1 MTKRGNARRKQ
12 RARLQNASVDRIR
25 VHEHK
30 SIFRIVPADGTTAA
44 TVRNGDFGTS
54 PFFEQLSDKP
64 QLACTYL
71 CGLSDAKHNSGSR
84 N

>member
-1 MTKRGNARRKQ
+1 MRVLIASAYTN
-12 RARLQNASVDRIR
+12 LSLFQNV
-25 VHEHK
+25 
-30 SIFRIVPADGTTAA
+30 IVPADGATAA

-64 QLACTYL
+64 QLACMCL
-71 CGLSDAKHNSGSR
+71 NGLSDAKHNSGSR